1 MLTRSVC
8 VYFSYIKTSNEKEMH
23 QLKREKKSRS
33 KQLGGSFHFIAE
45 ANYVLAKENMLLLA
59 FAFFIVSFLF
69 FCLAL
74 GFERKLAWRRL
85 EQTHNELQ
93 RQIEEERE
101 RSERLEARRNE
112 LQEIPDNL
120 EELDR
125 EELDKLLASL
135 EELRAYVSNQ
145 IEERSSGSA
154 SSSSADKKSE

>member
-1 MLTRSVC
+1 MCFFQLYKDVRQTKRNASV
-8 VYFSYIKTSNEKEMH
+8 KERKEK
-23 QLKREKKSRS
+23 QIQAAR
-33 KQLGGSFHFIAE
+33 GVHFISLQKPIA
-45 ANYVLAKENMLLLA
+45 YVLAKENMLLLA

-74 GFERKLAWRRL
+74 GFERKLAWIRL

-101 RSERLEARRNE
+101 RSERLVARRNE

-145 IEERSSGSA
+145 IKERSSGSA
-154 SSSSADKKSE
+154 SSSSADKKSV